1 MRVLLVS
8 TYELGHQPLH
18 VASPA
23 AALRKAGHEVRCL
36 DLSVERWDAGA
47 LEWAQAAGFSVP
59 MHTAMRLA
67 MRAAAGVRRARPELP
82 VCFYGLYA
90 PVSRDL
96 TVGALADRAIA
107 GEYEPAL
114 TAWVGELAAGG
125 PPDARADEALIQLG
139 RGEFELP
146 ARDLLP
152 PLERYAHLALGG
164 DERLVGY
171 VEASHGCVHRCRHC
185 PVPPV
190 YDGRIRIVGADTVVR
205 DIASLVEVGARHIT
219 FGDPDFL
226 NGRRHSLRVVQ
237 AMHERFPELTFDCTT
252 KVEHILH
259 DAELW
264 PALAA
269 AGCLFVISAFESVN
283 DEILERLDK
292 GHTTEEAA
300 RAIALLREH
309 GIEVRPSWMPFTPW
323 TTPGDVV
330 EMLDFVAEH
339 DLVGNVDPVQYTIRL
354 LLPEGSLL
362 LERPD
367 MRPHLGGYDAERL
380 SYRWTRST
388 PTATASRPASR
399 RSSSRAQR
407 APSRSPRRSRRCAR
421 RHSRRPGDRRR
432 PPAAPSR
439 SSPARPRADH
449 GSPSRGSAERS
460 PPRASLALSTRCS
473 HPARHRDVTRVRRPA
488 GMGQALFDGSS
499 SDVAPN
505 PDPCD
510 HTRPILRHFQELKAR
525 RRGRAAPHTP
535 APPPPRAGLNP
546 IAVPHTGARFRA
558 GRPWPPRCRS
568 RWPRSFRARSLRGP
582 KGRHEASAIR

>member
-36 DLSVERWDAGA
+36 DLSVERWNAGA
-47 LEWAQAAGFSVP
+47 LEWAQAVAFSVP

-67 MRAAAGVRRARPELP
+67 MRAAVGVRRARPELP

-125 PPDARADEALIQLG
+125 PPDARADESLIQLG

-205 DIASLVEVGARHIT
+205 DIARLVELGARHIT

-237 AMHERFPELTFDCTT
+237 AMHERFPDLTFDCTT
-252 KVEHILH
+252 KVEHILR

-264 PALAA
+264 PALAEQSA
-269 AGCLFVISAFESVN
+269 AGSEPI
-283 DEILERLDK
+283 
-292 GHTTEEAA
+292 
-300 RAIALLREH
+300 
-309 GIEVRPSWMPFTPW
+309 
-323 TTPGDVV
+323 
-330 EMLDFVAEH
+330 
-339 DLVGNVDPVQYTIRL
+339 
-354 LLPEGSLL
+354 
-362 LERPD
+362 PD
-367 MRPHLGGYDAERL
+367 
-380 SYRWTRST
+380 
-388 PTATASRPASR
+388 
-399 RSSSRAQR
+399 
-407 APSRSPRRSRRCAR
+407 
-421 RHSRRPGDRRR
+421 
-432 PPAAPSR
+432 
-439 SSPARPRADH
+439 
-449 GSPSRGSAERS
+449 
-460 PPRASLALSTRCS
+460 
-473 HPARHRDVTRVRRPA
+473 RRPA
-488 GMGQALFDGSS
+488 VDISTA
-499 SDVAPN
+499 DVAKS
-505 PDPCD
+505 
-510 HTRPILRHFQELKAR
+510 T
-525 RRGRAAPHTP
+525 
-535 APPPPRAGLNP
+535 
-546 IAVPHTGARFRA
+546 
-558 GRPWPPRCRS
+558 
-568 RWPRSFRARSLRGP
+568 
-582 KGRHEASAIR
+582 ASHPTQ